1 MLCRKIYQGRSKK
14 YKEKD
19 YNINRMFTKI
29 SLERLCLRKHLKKMR
44 ELAKLSWGRICQKR
58 GPASIKALRQTY
70 LKSGKEASM
79 AQAD

>member
-1 MLCRKIYQGRSKK
+1 M
-14 YKEKD
+14 
-19 YNINRMFTKI
+19 
-29 SLERLCLRKHLKKMR
+29 RKHLKKMR